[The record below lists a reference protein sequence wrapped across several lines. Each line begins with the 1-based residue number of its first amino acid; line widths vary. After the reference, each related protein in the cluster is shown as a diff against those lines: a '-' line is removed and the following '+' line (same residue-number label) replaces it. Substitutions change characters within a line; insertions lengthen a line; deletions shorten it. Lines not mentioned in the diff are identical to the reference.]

1 MAPDARPGTSA
12 PPLPP
17 PVSARVHPTG
27 AEAPT
32 GVASDVV
39 DHGDVPSSPGSQPVA
54 VLAGVGV
61 DVGGVPVLRGLHLR
75 LEAGEVVGLVGP
87 NGSGKTTLLR
97 VLAGLLPPVH
107 GDGTVLG
114 ADLRATGA
122 AGRDARAAARASVA
136 LVGHQ
141 PALYPQLELGENL
154 RLVARLTG
162 RLEAQADRSL
172 EAVGLAAAARRRADR
187 CSHGML
193 RRADLA
199 RAMITEP
206 LLLLLDEA
214 HAGLDRGSVRLV
226 EFLTAQ
232 VRARS
237 GSSVLVSH
245 DADRLLPLVD
255 RVVELVDGA
264 AVPCRLVAP

>member
-1 MAPDARPGTSA
+1 MSVQGPRGS
-12 PPLPP
+12 
-17 PVSARVHPTG
+17 
-27 AEAPT
+27 
-32 GVASDVV
+32 V
-39 DHGDVPSSPGSQPVA
+39 DQGGVPSPPGSEPVA

-75 LEAGEVVGLVGP
+75 LCPGEVVGLLGP
-87 NGSGKTTLLR
+87 NGSGKSTLLR
-97 VLAGLLPPVH
+97 VLAAQLSPVH
-107 GDGTVLG
+107 GDARVLG
-114 ADLRATGA
+114 ADLRAAGA
-122 AGRDARAAARASVA
+122 AGREARAGARASVV

-141 PALYPQLELGENL
+141 AALYPQLELGENL

-162 RLEAQADRSL
+162 RPDAQADRAL

-199 RAMITEP
+199 RALLTEP

-214 HAGLDRGSVRLV
+214 HAGLDRQSVRLV
-226 EFLTAQ
+226 ELLTAQ

-237 GSSVLVSH
+237 GTSVLVSH
-245 DADRLLPLVD
+245 ERDRLRPLVD
-255 RVVELVDGA
+255 RAVELVDGTAVTWPLA
-264 AVPCRLVAP
+264 AL